1 MPPTVLTAS
10 KTTPEA
16 ATRAGQ
22 RLACQLDPFV
32 LAQQVL
38 FRHLTPNLLTEALHG
53 RLCDFMLTTPYE
65 ENLYLLS
72 RGYFKSSIITVANTI
87 QRILADPANPL
98 CQRRWRYRTCGPNT
112 RILIASNKG
121 ENAEDFLTSIKGHL
135 ETNER
140 LLWLFPDIL
149 VRDPQRNAREWTKS
163 AITVTR
169 SRRDLKE
176 SSIQTIGVTGELTS
190 KHYDDGVF
198 DDITG
203 KENSQTKDE
212 REKVWDFLMKAR
224 PLFDPGSTK
233 SYVGT
238 PWHYADT
245 SARLKAQRARG
256 EIKLGL
262 YEVPCWTKTAPRAPD
277 DPAVLDGTVGAV
289 PGHGWVAVTFP
300 ERFCLER
307 RDDDDQRLA
316 LLPERRREPSNFN
329 AQYLLDPSSAD
340 TAHFPRLD
348 HKGDA
353 NLQIVDTAPPLT
365 DLWVAMSVDPA
376 QSLHKWA
383 DFSAI
388 AVGGFDRK
396 GDLYLLE
403 LWQGKRDDRALI
415 SQMYDLHTRF
425 AERGGRFKAIGI
437 EAVGFAKGLRN
448 VIGIEGDRRGYYLNA
463 IGYERD
469 TKITKQVRIGLL
481 QGPWM
486 SKQIHA
492 LSACEALADFVD
504 QADKFRMEADN
515 DHDDLLDAVA
525 DLYQLRGR
533 PSEKADPFAHD
544 ELAQRARWEQELQ
557 AKRPELDRLSLRV
570 AWEHHTR
577 RAQAEAEEES
587 RALSGAGAGMGGHE
601 LWN

>member
-16 ATRAGQ
+16 QTKAGL
-22 RLACQLDPFV
+22 RLACQLDLFY
-32 LAQQVL
+32 LARAVL

-53 RLCDFMLTTPYE
+53 RLVDYMQTTPYD

-72 RGYFKSSIITVANTI
+72 RGFFKSSIITTTAVI

-98 CQRRWRYRTCGPNT
+98 CQQRWRHRPCGPNT

-121 ENAEDFLTSIKGHL
+121 ENAEDFLTGIKGHL

-169 SRRDLKE
+169 SRRDLRE
-176 SSIQTIGVTGELTS
+176 STIQAIGVTGELTS
-190 KHYDDGVF
+190 KHYDHGVF
-198 DDITG
+198 DDIVG
-203 KENSQTKDE
+203 KENSATKDE

-224 PLFDPGSTK
+224 PLFDPGATK
-233 SYVGT
+233 DYIGT
-238 PWHYADT
+238 CWHYADAW
-245 SARLKAQRARG
+245 ARLKAQRARG

-262 YEVPCWTKTAPRAPD
+262 YEVPCWRKTHPRAPD
-277 DPAVLDGTVGAV
+277 DPQVRDGVAGAV

-307 RDDDDQRLA
+307 TDDDDLRLA

-348 HKGDA
+348 PQGQA
-353 NLQIVDTAPPLT
+353 YLQIETASPPLA

-388 AVGGFDRK
+388 AVGGFDRR
-396 GDLYLLE
+396 GDLWLLE
-403 LWQGKRDDRALI
+403 LWQGKRDDEGLI
-415 SQMYDLHTRF
+415 RRMYDLHARF
-425 AERGGRFKAIGI
+425 TERGGQFKAIGI
-437 EAVGFAKGLRN
+437 EAIGFAKSYRHVLT
-448 VIGIEGDRRGYYLNA
+448 IEGDRRGYYLPA
-463 IGYERD
+463 IAYERD
-469 TKITKQVRIGLL
+469 TKITKQVRIGGI
-481 QGPWM
+481 QGQWM
-486 SKQIHA
+486 GRQIHA
-492 LSACEALADFVD
+492 LESCEALADFVD

-533 PSEKADPFAHD
+533 PSEKADPFASD
-544 ELAQRARWEQELQ
+544 ELAQRTRWEQAQQ
-557 AKRPELDRLSLRV
+557 ATRPELDRMSLRV
-570 AWEHHTR
+570 MWDHHQR
-577 RAQAEAEEES
+577 RVSREADEEA
-587 RALSGAGAGMGGHE
+587 RALSAVGGGME
-601 LWN
+601 LWS